1 MLCLCCVANE
11 NNTRYSLVI
20 YHYHIIS
27 ECCKMLHNINK
38 KQNSRIEVFLKTKL
52 FFFLLFDNKI
62 IMNMEKKVF
71 LVILYNAGK
80 KEWVLAASL
89 HSL

>member
-20 YHYHIIS
+20 YHYLIIS

-38 KQNSRIEVFLKTKL
+38 KQNSRIEVSSQDP
-52 FFFLLFDNKI
+52 FFLACIVRCEILIYSVVLNDGIKH
-62 IMNMEKKVF
+62 VDVY
-71 LVILYNAGK
+71 LILY
-80 KEWVLAASL
+80 
-89 HSL
+89 